1 MNFDLNTIPTTFD
14 VVHIGLAVLVLLLF
28 VAVLLKGRNSG
39 SQQAS
44 PDVLPEPQ
52 QVKVAPEEK
61 ITKPKPA
68 ILKENS
74 PDAALQLLTL
84 LQQEARFIDF
94 VQENLAGFSDADIG
108 AAARVVHE
116 GSKKAL
122 NDYFTLEAVREEA
135 EESRITL
142 PEGFNAGEVRL
153 TGNVVGQAPFTG
165 TLIHRGWKATAVK
178 LPKLAEGHDAKV
190 IAPAEVEL

>member
-1 MNFDLNTIPTTFD
+1 MNVDLNTLPTTLD
-14 VVHIGLAVLVLLLF
+14 AAHIGLAVLVVVLLI
-28 VAVLLKGRNSG
+28 AVLARGRG
-39 SQQAS
+39 KS
-44 PDVLPEPQ
+44 PAQ
-52 QVKVAPEEK
+52 VAPAAVDTPAPATTEAPAPA
-61 ITKPKPA
+61 TPPKPVV
-68 ILKENS
+68 LKEHS
-74 PDAALQLLTL
+74 PAAALQLLSL

-94 VQENLAGFSDADIG
+94 VQEDLAAYSDADIG

-122 NDYFTLEAVREEA
+122 NEYFTLTVVREEA

-142 PEGFNAGEVRL
+142 NEGFNAAEVRL

-165 TLIHRGWKATAVK
+165 TLVHRGWKATDIK
-178 LPKLAEGHDAKV
+178 LPKLAEGHDAHV